1 MLFSNSVVNL
11 RQNYFEILIRN
22 FTVIVIPENPT
33 KMIFLKSHVKLI
45 NSYFI
50 VIMIRIQY
58 FICCI
63 YIMISIQLLLSS
75 MTTTTTTTTTTI
87 YCEAINFINYIKFKI
102 RNNINIV
109 EKKLKFN
116 FISRYHE
123 TMIDD
128 KYNYDNVDEE
138 EDDDDDDSHFLSNVE
153 KDNKDALYT
162 LFYLVNS
169 TDGWYNIG
177 TRKGVTVERRYLTPS
192 GSFVSKADASK
203 GFKHACVKS
212 TAILDVSPDHVFNL
226 LADSKR
232 AREYNDHIKTN
243 RDVIHLP
250 AQSNNNNNNFS
261 HWTKCTWAATAKNG
275 IFKPRDFLTVAHFT
289 RYDNGT
295 SIMLNRPAYL
305 KSHQPTDKY
314 VRATVLL
321 AGNIIRPHG
330 LYGNQTHLTMLA
342 QINPGGISDTPAAA
356 WIINKLCASGPPS
369 FIRQLE
375 HAAQKTKLS
384 ISTSKRSRLLSP
396 LSSSS
401 SSSSSFISTALNNIF
416 QTNFQQSNN
425 QFRKFLL
432 SSMERV
438 KAEVPYNFDPKS
450 FLHSPWLIQ
459 SMRMYNF

>member
-1 MLFSNSVVNL
+1 
-11 RQNYFEILIRN
+11 
-22 FTVIVIPENPT
+22 
-33 KMIFLKSHVKLI
+33 
-45 NSYFI
+45 
-50 VIMIRIQY
+50 
-58 FICCI
+58 
-63 YIMISIQLLLSS
+63 MISSQLLLTTI
-75 MTTTTTTTTTTI
+75 TTTTTITI
-87 YCEAINFINYIKFKI
+87 YCEAINFMNYITQLNQFKI

-116 FISRYHE
+116 LITRFYE
-123 TMIDD
+123 TMSDD
-128 KYNYDNVDEE
+128 KYNDDNVDEH
-138 EDDDDDDSHFLSNVE
+138 DDDDDSHFLSNVE

-162 LFYLVNS
+162 LYCLVNS

-177 TRKGVTVERRYLTPS
+177 TKKGVTVERRYLTPS

-203 GFKHACVKS
+203 GCKHACVKS

-243 RDVIHLP
+243 HDVIYLP
-250 AQSNNNNNNFS
+250 RQSNYNNVSS

-275 IFKPRDFLTVAHFT
+275 VFKPRDFLTVAHFT

-305 KSHQPTDKY
+305 KSHPPTDKY

-369 FIRQLE
+369 FIRKLE

-384 ISTSKRSRLLSP
+384 ISTSKRSRSLSSP
-396 LSSSS
+396 SSSS
-401 SSSSSFISTALNNIF
+401 PISTTLNNIF
-416 QTNFQQSNN
+416 HSNFQQSNN

-432 SSMERV
+432 SSIEQVRAFHL
-438 KAEVPYNFDPKS
+438 K
-450 FLHSPWLIQ
+450 
-459 SMRMYNF
+459 